1 MTSFEPRFKDLVS
14 LFQESATR
22 HAARPIFGTK
32 VGGSW
37 NWITYAEFARMVDQ
51 CRGGLAARGIGPGDR
66 VAVISNNRVE
76 WAAGA
81 YATYGLGG
89 SYVPMYEAQQEKE
102 WKYIL
107 NDSGSR
113 AVFCAT
119 EAIASKVAAMK
130 DEIPTLEQIVCFDAP
145 EASPQSFGALQKQGA
160 AAPAKSVSPDSS
172 AVAGFIYTSG
182 TTGNPKGVL
191 LTHRN
196 LASNVSAALAVF
208 PVLAEDRSLSFLPWA
223 HSFGQVAELHTL
235 IGAGGSLGICEGIPK
250 IIENLA
256 EVQPTVLMAV
266 PNIFNKIYDG
276 VQKQMAGK
284 PVIVQTIFHAAM
296 KAQTRLKQGESV
308 TLGDKVALA
317 IAKKIIFSKIVA
329 KFGGRL
335 RYAMSG
341 GAALSREVAEF
352 VDNLGIMVFEGY
364 GLTETSPVATVNTP
378 AARRIGSVG
387 KAIPGVRVELDHE
400 ASGSADEGEIIV
412 HGHNVM
418 KGYYNLPEESAKVF
432 TPEGGFRTG
441 DLGRID
447 KDGFLFITGRIK
459 ELYKLENGKYVAPV
473 ALESK
478 LQLSPYILQAMVYG
492 ANRPFNV
499 AVLVPKMDA
508 LKEWAAAQGINTSD
522 LNRLVQE
529 ERVRQLIRAEVTA
542 QGREFKG
549 FEAVKEFI
557 VTAEEFTVANDLLTP
572 KLSMKRRN
580 VLKRYEAEIEALYA
594 GGKGGK
600 AA

>member
-1 MTSFEPRFKDLVS
+1 MSSFEPRFKDLVT
-14 LFQESATR
+14 LFQESASR
-22 HAARPIFGTK
+22 HASRPIFGTK
-32 VGGSW
+32 SGGTW
-37 NWITYAEFARMVDQ
+37 NWLTYAEFARMVDQ
-51 CRGGLAARGIGPGDR
+51 CRGGLAARGVGTGDR
-66 VAVISNNRVE
+66 VAAISNNRVE

-89 SYVPMYEAQQEKE
+89 AYVPMYEAQQEKE

-107 NDSGSR
+107 NDSGTK

-119 EAIASKVAAMK
+119 EAVAAKVAAMK
-130 DEIPTLEQIVCFDAP
+130 SEIPTLEQIICFDAP
-145 EASPQSFGALQKQGA
+145 ESNADSFTALLKQGA
-160 AAPAKSVSPDSS
+160 ANPVKAVVPAPSDI
-172 AVAGFIYTSG
+172 AGFIYTSG

-191 LTHRN
+191 LTHMN
-196 LASNVSAALAVF
+196 LGANISASLSVF
-208 PVLAEDRSLSFLPWA
+208 PVTPEDRSLSFLPWA
-223 HSFGQVAELHTL
+223 HSFGQTAEMHML
-235 IGAGGSLGICEGIPK
+235 IGAGASLGICEGIPK
-250 IIENLA
+250 IIDNLA

-276 VQKQMAGK
+276 VQKQMAAK
-284 PVIVQTIFHAAM
+284 PAVIRRLFATAM
-296 KAQTRLKQGESV
+296 SAQSRAKKGEPVS
-308 TLGDKVALA
+308 LGEKVALA
-317 IAKKIIFSKIVA
+317 VSKKIIFSKIVA

-341 GAALSREVAEF
+341 GAALSKEVGEF

-387 KAIPGVRVELDHE
+387 KAIPGVRVELDFE
-400 ASGSADEGEIIV
+400 SSGSPDEGEVIV

-432 TPEGGFRTG
+432 TASGGFRTG
-441 DLGRID
+441 DLGRMD
-447 KDGFLFITGRIK
+447 KDGFLYITGRIK

-508 LKEWAAAQGINTSD
+508 LKEWAAANGVDASD
-522 LNRLVQE
+522 TAKLVQDD
-529 ERVRQLIRAEVTA
+529 RVRQLIRGEISS

-549 FEAVKEFI
+549 FESIKEFI
-557 VTAEEFTVANDLLTP
+557 VSAEEFTVANDLLTP

-580 VLKRYEAEIEALYA
+580 VLKRYEAEIEAIYA
-594 GGKGGK
+594 GGKK
-600 AA
+600 AASA